1 MCNIC
6 SNMFKIYLEYFNFL
20 SELWILPPCYVLWQ
34 QSAFMILLIFLFLVH
49 LKTIGFTYYIIL
61 CCQWQFIVDVIDVK
75 CCLIERSC
83 NLHFICILNY
93 YLWGHALMFVYVIYM
108 YNGGIC
114 KSKLHTI
121 GLLLEFLWV
130 LSFKIHSLFFKR
142 WKPSVKKFCNQKH

>member
-49 LKTIGFTYYIIL
+49 LKTISFTYYIIL
-61 CCQWQFIVDVIDVK
+61 CCQWQFIVEVIDVK
-75 CCLIERSC
+75 CCLISSFYLHFKLLLMRSC
-83 NLHFICILNY
+83 
-93 YLWGHALMFVYVIYM
+93 YVIYM

-121 GLLLEFLWV
+121 GLLLEFIWV
-130 LSFKIHSLFFKR
+130 LSFKIHSLFLKR